1 MENEGMKILYIDDE
15 KAALFNFEQ
24 LFQDDFDV
32 HTALS
37 ADQGM
42 EILATTEI
50 QIVISDQRMPNKTGI
65 EFFAEVAQLY
75 PDTVRI
81 LLTAYSEAGV
91 IIDAINQGQVYQ
103 YITKPFETKNLKN
116 ILDKAA
122 QNWRL
127 KRENKLLIT
136 QLQKKNEKLIQANE
150 ELLTSNK
157 ETEESKNQIKYIL
170 QTAMDGF
177 WMTDMNGYFINV
189 NNAYCN
195 MSGYT
200 ETELL
205 TMHISDVEVNENNE
219 DVALHIKNIIE
230 NGSDRF
236 VSKHRRK
243 DGSSY
248 DVEISTVYQTE
259 YRKAFVVFVRDI
271 TVQQQSEKALIES
284 EERFQLLFNKAPLG
298 YQSLNIKGCFIEVN
312 QQWLDT
318 LGYERDEVIGKWFGD
333 FMPPAYQ
340 ELVKV
345 NFPKFLAQGH
355 IHSEFE
361 MVHKNGSIVFIAF
374 DGRIGNDMNGNFK
387 QTHCIL
393 QDITEKR
400 RSEKMLLES
409 ETQFRNLANSSST
422 LIWTSGTD
430 KLCNYFNETWL
441 KFTGRTL
448 EQEMGNGWA
457 EGVHSEDFDRCL
469 ATYVNAFD
477 KQEAFEMEYRLLHH
491 SGEYKWILDM
501 GTPNYNSN
509 NEFIGYIGN
518 CYDINERKENE
529 DALKVSKEEY
539 RNLIEFSPVAMAIIH
554 DWKTLYFNPSAIQL
568 FGAITES
575 EILGKHINEFIHP
588 DFRELAAEN
597 SKLLAENGFVQK
609 QEQKYLKLNG
619 AVLDVETQAKSIR
632 FNDMPATLVVIN
644 DITERKKTEVA
655 LQESENRLSTIFKN
669 DPTGIFIVH
678 EKTQIIYDLND
689 TALKIFGLPKE
700 EIIGKECRKFF
711 CQAENGFCPI
721 CELGQ
726 SLDQSER
733 VLFKPD
739 GTKVPILKSVVP
751 IIMNGENYL
760 LESFIDITKVKKG
773 EKILAESERRFRD
786 LLSTVEMI
794 SVILDVE
801 GNIVYCNDFLLKIT
815 DWKKEEIIGKNWFTT
830 FIPNE
835 TTELVSA
842 VFKNAIFNNNIE
854 LNYEN
859 IILTKNGA
867 EILVSWN
874 NTALYD
880 ENGKLSNIAS
890 LGVDITKRKMAE
902 MALADSKERLQK
914 ALEVSN
920 QSRTTLL
927 SVLEDQLR
935 AKETLRE
942 SEAKLSTLFN
952 TMTEMVVMHE
962 LVFDDNGNAIDYRI
976 LDCNKTFTTITGI
989 EKENAVGRLS
999 TEVYGT
1005 ETAPYLQ
1012 EYANVALNDSTLEF
1026 NTYYPPLDKYFLISA
1041 VSSEKNKFSTI
1052 STDITSNE
1060 QIHEII
1066 KEKNKELENYIYVAS
1081 HDLRSPLVNIQGF
1094 SKRLQKQT
1102 AELTKLVTELNANAE
1117 IAAEYEKITNDDIPK
1132 SLSFILNN
1140 VTKMDTL
1147 INGLLQVSRT
1157 GRVVMSPTIL
1167 DMNKLFK
1174 TILIIFDY
1182 QLKEIDATIIVNE
1195 LDSCYGDTNQLNQLF
1210 SNIIGNA
1217 IKYSDKNRKLSL
1229 EISSHTKYNKVTY
1242 SIKDNGIGINE
1253 RHLQKIWD
1261 VFYRVDASAAEAGE
1275 GLGLSLAKRIVDKH
1289 KGKLWAESVEG
1300 EGSIFYVE
1308 LHKNKFEE

>member
-1 MENEGMKILYIDDE
+1 MENEGIKILYIDDE

-32 HTALS
+32 FTAPSVDEGL
-37 ADQGM
+37 
-42 EILATTEI
+42 EILASTEI

-81 LLTAYSEAGV
+81 LLTAYSEAEI
-91 IIDAINQGQVYQ
+91 IIDAINRGQVYQ

-136 QLQKKNEKLIQANE
+136 QLQKKNVEYEVIND
-150 ELLTSNK
+150 ELRHTNDELYRSNK
-157 ETEESKNQIKYIL
+157 ETEDSKNQIKYIL

-189 NNAYCN
+189 NDAYCS

-205 TMHISDVEVNENNE
+205 TMHISDVEVNENKE
-219 DVALHIKNIIE
+219 DVELHIKNIIE

-243 DGSSY
+243 DGRAY
-248 DVEISTVYQTE
+248 DVEISAIYQTE
-259 YRKAFVVFVRDI
+259 YKKAFVVFVRDI
-271 TVQQQSEKALIES
+271 TEQKKAEKA
-284 EERFQLLFNKAPLG
+284 
-298 YQSLNIKGCFIEVN
+298 
-312 QQWLDT
+312 
-318 LGYERDEVIGKWFGD
+318 
-333 FMPPAYQ
+333 
-340 ELVKV
+340 
-345 NFPKFLAQGH
+345 
-355 IHSEFE
+355 
-361 MVHKNGSIVFIAF
+361 
-374 DGRIGNDMNGNFK
+374 
-387 QTHCIL
+387 
-393 QDITEKR
+393 
-400 RSEKMLLES
+400 LLES

-457 EGVHSEDFDRCL
+457 EGVHPDDFDRCL
-469 ATYVNAFD
+469 ATYISAFN
-477 KQEAFEMEYRLLHH
+477 KQEAFEMEYRLLHV

-501 GTPNYNSN
+501 GTPNFNSN

-518 CYDINERKENE
+518 CYDINERKETAK
-529 DALKVSKEEY
+529 ALE
-539 RNLIEFSPVAMAIIH
+539 
-554 DWKTLYFNPSAIQL
+554 
-568 FGAITES
+568 
-575 EILGKHINEFIHP
+575 
-588 DFRELAAEN
+588 
-597 SKLLAENGFVQK
+597 
-609 QEQKYLKLNG
+609 
-619 AVLDVETQAKSIR
+619 
-632 FNDMPATLVVIN
+632 
-644 DITERKKTEVA
+644 
-655 LQESENRLSTIFKN
+655 ESENRLSTIFKN

-689 TALKIFGLPKE
+689 TALKIFGLQKE

-739 GTKVPILKSVVP
+739 GTKVPILKSVAP

-760 LESFIDITKVKKG
+760 LESFIDISDLKKG
-773 EKILAESERRFRD
+773 EKLLAESERRFRE

-794 SVILDVE
+794 SVILDIE
-801 GNIVYCNDFLLKIT
+801 GNIVYCNNHLLKLT
-815 DWKKEEIIGKNWFTT
+815 DWKKEEILGKNWFST
-830 FIPNE
+830 FLSSEIIE
-835 TTELVSA
+835 DVSA
-842 VFKNAIFNNNIE
+842 VFHEAIINRNI
-854 LNYEN
+854 LTNYEN
-859 IILTKNGA
+859 TILTKNGT

-880 ENGKLSNIAS
+880 ENGELISIAS

-902 MALADSKERLQK
+902 MELADSKKRLQQ

-920 QSRTTLL
+920 QSRITLL

-942 SEAKLSTLFN
+942 SEEKLSTLFN
-952 TMTEMVVMHE
+952 SMTEMVVMHE
-962 LVFDDNGNAIDYRI
+962 LVFNEKGEAINYRI
-976 LDCNKTFTTITGI
+976 LDCNKTFSSVTGI
-989 EKENAVGRLS
+989 EKENAIGRLA
-999 TEVYGT
+999 TEVYEI

-1012 EYANVALNDSTLEF
+1012 EYANVALNGTTFEF
-1026 NTYYPPLDKYFLISA
+1026 NTFYPPLDKYFLISV

-1066 KEKNKELENYIYVAS
+1066 KEKNKELENYLYVAS

-1094 SKRLQKQT
+1094 SQRLIKQT
-1102 AELTKLVTELNANAE
+1102 SEVNQLLNTNNFELINKPA
-1117 IAAEYEKITNDDIPK
+1117 IEKISNVDIPK
-1132 SLSFILNN
+1132 SIDFILSNI
-1140 VTKMDTL
+1140 TKMDTL

-1157 GRVVMSPTIL
+1157 GRIAMSITEI
-1167 DMNKLFK
+1167 DMK
-1174 TILIIFDY
+1174 TIFTTVLNSLNFELTEVNAKVLIG
-1182 QLKEIDATIIVNE
+1182 EIDN
-1195 LDSCYGDTNQLNQLF
+1195 CYGDENQLF
-1210 SNIIGNA
+1210 QVFSNLVGNA
-1217 IKYSDKNRKLSL
+1217 LKYRNKDKTLTIELNSEVRF
-1229 EISSHTKYNKVTY
+1229 NKVVY
-1242 SIKDNGIGINE
+1242 SVKDNGIGINE
-1253 RHLQKIWD
+1253 RHINKIWD
-1261 VFYRVDASAAEAGE
+1261 IFYRVNASELESGE
-1275 GLGLSLAKRIVDKH
+1275 GLGLSLVKKIVEKH
-1289 KGKLWAESVEG
+1289 GGKVWVQSEPDV
-1300 EGSIFYVE
+1300 GSTFFVE
-1308 LHKNKFEE
+1308 LSKTEFKDI

>member
-1 MENEGMKILYIDDE
+1 MENEGIKILYIDDE

-32 HTALS
+32 FTAPSVDEGL
-37 ADQGM
+37 
-42 EILATTEI
+42 EILASTEI

-81 LLTAYSEAGV
+81 LLTAYSEAEV
-91 IIDAINQGQVYQ
+91 IIDAINRGQVYQ

-136 QLQKKNEKLIQANE
+136 QLHKKNVEYEVIND
-150 ELLTSNK
+150 ELRHTNDELYRSNK
-157 ETEESKNQIKYIL
+157 ETEDSKNQIKYIL

-189 NNAYCN
+189 NDAYCS

-205 TMHISDVEVNENNE
+205 TMHISDVEVNENKE
-219 DVALHIKNIIE
+219 DVELHIKNIIE

-243 DGSSY
+243 DGRAY
-248 DVEISTVYQTE
+248 DVEISAIYQTE
-259 YRKAFVVFVRDI
+259 YKKAFVVFVRDI
-271 TVQQQSEKALIES
+271 TEQKKAEKA
-284 EERFQLLFNKAPLG
+284 
-298 YQSLNIKGCFIEVN
+298 
-312 QQWLDT
+312 
-318 LGYERDEVIGKWFGD
+318 
-333 FMPPAYQ
+333 
-340 ELVKV
+340 
-345 NFPKFLAQGH
+345 
-355 IHSEFE
+355 
-361 MVHKNGSIVFIAF
+361 
-374 DGRIGNDMNGNFK
+374 
-387 QTHCIL
+387 
-393 QDITEKR
+393 
-400 RSEKMLLES
+400 LLES

-457 EGVHSEDFDRCL
+457 EGVHPDDFDRCL
-469 ATYVNAFD
+469 ATYISAFN
-477 KQEAFEMEYRLLHH
+477 KQEAFEMEYRLLHV

-501 GTPNYNSN
+501 GTPNFNSN

-518 CYDINERKENE
+518 CYDINERKETAK
-529 DALKVSKEEY
+529 ALE
-539 RNLIEFSPVAMAIIH
+539 
-554 DWKTLYFNPSAIQL
+554 
-568 FGAITES
+568 
-575 EILGKHINEFIHP
+575 
-588 DFRELAAEN
+588 
-597 SKLLAENGFVQK
+597 
-609 QEQKYLKLNG
+609 
-619 AVLDVETQAKSIR
+619 
-632 FNDMPATLVVIN
+632 
-644 DITERKKTEVA
+644 
-655 LQESENRLSTIFKN
+655 ESENRLSTIFKN

-689 TALKIFGLPKE
+689 TALKIFGLQKE

-739 GTKVPILKSVVP
+739 GTKVPILKSVAP

-760 LESFIDITKVKKG
+760 LESFIDISDLKKG
-773 EKILAESERRFRD
+773 EKLLAESERRFRE

-794 SVILDVE
+794 SVILDIE
-801 GNIVYCNDFLLKIT
+801 GNIVYCNNHLLKLT
-815 DWKKEEIIGKNWFTT
+815 DWKKEEILGKNWFST
-830 FIPNE
+830 FLSSEIIE
-835 TTELVSA
+835 DVSA
-842 VFKNAIFNNNIE
+842 VFHEAIINRNI
-854 LNYEN
+854 LTNYEN
-859 IILTKNGA
+859 TILTKNGT

-880 ENGKLSNIAS
+880 ENGELISIAS
-890 LGVDITKRKMAE
+890 LGVDITERKMAE

-927 SVLEDQLR
+927 SVLEDQLK

-942 SEAKLSTLFN
+942 SEQKLSTLFN
-952 TMTEMVVMHE
+952 SMTEMVVIHE
-962 LVFDDNGNAIDYRI
+962 LVFDENGEVINYRI
-976 LDCNKTFTTITGI
+976 LDCNKTFTAITGI
-989 EKENAVGRLS
+989 KKENAVGRLA
-999 TEVYGT
+999 TEVYGV
-1005 ETAPYLQ
+1005 ESAPYLQ
-1012 EYANVALNDSTLEF
+1012 EYAKVVQSGNSLEINV
-1026 NTYYPPLDKYFLISA
+1026 YYPQLDKYFLISV
-1041 VSSEKNKFSTI
+1041 VSSDKNRFSTI
-1052 STDITSNE
+1052 STDITTNE

-1094 SKRLQKQT
+1094 SNRLQKQIS
-1102 AELTKLVTELNANAE
+1102 ELTKIIAELNVSTK
-1117 IAAEYEKITNDDIPK
+1117 IATEFSKITTDDIPK

-1140 VTKMDTL
+1140 VSKMDTL

-1157 GRVVMSPTIL
+1157 GRIVMNPTIL

-1174 TILIIFDY
+1174 SILTIFDY
-1182 QLKEIDATIIVNE
+1182 QLKEIDANVIEHE
-1195 LDSCYGDTNQLNQLF
+1195 LDDCFGDTNQLNQLF

-1217 IKYSDKNRKLSL
+1217 IKYRDKHRKLTL
-1229 EISSHTKYNKVTY
+1229 EISSQAKYNKVIY

-1300 EGSIFYVE
+1300 KGSTFYIE

>member
-1 MENEGMKILYIDDE
+1 MENEGIKILYIDDE

-32 HTALS
+32 FTAPSVDEGL
-37 ADQGM
+37 
-42 EILATTEI
+42 EILASTEI

-81 LLTAYSEAGV
+81 LLTAYSEAEI
-91 IIDAINQGQVYQ
+91 IIDAINRGQVYQ

-136 QLQKKNEKLIQANE
+136 QLQKKNVEYEVIND
-150 ELLTSNK
+150 ELRHTNDELYRSNK
-157 ETEESKNQIKYIL
+157 ETEDSKNQIKYIL

-189 NNAYCN
+189 NDAYCS

-205 TMHISDVEVNENNE
+205 TMHISDVEVNENKE
-219 DVALHIKNIIE
+219 DVELHIKNIIE

-243 DGSSY
+243 DGRAY
-248 DVEISTVYQTE
+248 DVEISAIYQTE
-259 YRKAFVVFVRDI
+259 YKKAFVVFVRDI
-271 TVQQQSEKALIES
+271 TEQKKAEKA
-284 EERFQLLFNKAPLG
+284 
-298 YQSLNIKGCFIEVN
+298 
-312 QQWLDT
+312 
-318 LGYERDEVIGKWFGD
+318 
-333 FMPPAYQ
+333 
-340 ELVKV
+340 
-345 NFPKFLAQGH
+345 
-355 IHSEFE
+355 
-361 MVHKNGSIVFIAF
+361 
-374 DGRIGNDMNGNFK
+374 
-387 QTHCIL
+387 
-393 QDITEKR
+393 
-400 RSEKMLLES
+400 LLES

-457 EGVHSEDFDRCL
+457 EGVHPDDFDRCL
-469 ATYVNAFD
+469 ATYISAFN
-477 KQEAFEMEYRLLHH
+477 KQEAFEMEYRLLHV

-501 GTPNYNSN
+501 GTPNFNSN

-518 CYDINERKENE
+518 CYDINERKETAK
-529 DALKVSKEEY
+529 ALE
-539 RNLIEFSPVAMAIIH
+539 
-554 DWKTLYFNPSAIQL
+554 
-568 FGAITES
+568 
-575 EILGKHINEFIHP
+575 
-588 DFRELAAEN
+588 
-597 SKLLAENGFVQK
+597 
-609 QEQKYLKLNG
+609 
-619 AVLDVETQAKSIR
+619 
-632 FNDMPATLVVIN
+632 
-644 DITERKKTEVA
+644 
-655 LQESENRLSTIFKN
+655 ESENRLSTIFKN

-689 TALKIFGLPKE
+689 TALKIFGLQKE

-739 GTKVPILKSVVP
+739 GTKVPILKSVAP

-760 LESFIDITKVKKG
+760 LESFIDISDLKKG
-773 EKILAESERRFRD
+773 EKLLAESERRFRE

-794 SVILDVE
+794 SVILDIE
-801 GNIVYCNDFLLKIT
+801 GNIVYCNNHLLKLT
-815 DWKKEEIIGKNWFTT
+815 DWKKEEILGKNWFST
-830 FIPNE
+830 FLSSEIIE
-835 TTELVSA
+835 DVSA
-842 VFKNAIFNNNIE
+842 VFHEAIINRNI
-854 LNYEN
+854 LTNYEN
-859 IILTKNGA
+859 TILTKNGT

-880 ENGKLSNIAS
+880 ENGELISIAS

-902 MALADSKERLQK
+902 MELADSKKRLQQ

-920 QSRTTLL
+920 QSRITLL

-942 SEAKLSTLFN
+942 SEEKLSTLFN
-952 TMTEMVVMHE
+952 SMTEMVVMHE
-962 LVFDDNGNAIDYRI
+962 LVFNEKGEAINYRI
-976 LDCNKTFTTITGI
+976 LDCNKTFSSITGI
-989 EKENAVGRLS
+989 EKENAIGRLA
-999 TEVYGT
+999 TEVYEI

-1012 EYANVALNDSTLEF
+1012 EYANVALNGTTFEF
-1026 NTYYPPLDKYFLISA
+1026 NTFYPPLDKYFLISV

-1066 KEKNKELENYIYVAS
+1066 KEKNKELENYLYVAS

-1094 SKRLQKQT
+1094 SQRLIKQT
-1102 AELTKLVTELNANAE
+1102 SEVNQLLNTNNFELINKPA
-1117 IAAEYEKITNDDIPK
+1117 IEKISNVDIPK
-1132 SLSFILNN
+1132 SIDFILSNI
-1140 VTKMDTL
+1140 TKMDTL

-1157 GRVVMSPTIL
+1157 GRIAMSITEI
-1167 DMNKLFK
+1167 DMK
-1174 TILIIFDY
+1174 TIFTTVLNSLNFELTEVNAKVLIG
-1182 QLKEIDATIIVNE
+1182 EIDN
-1195 LDSCYGDTNQLNQLF
+1195 CYGDENQLF
-1210 SNIIGNA
+1210 QVFSNLVGNA
-1217 IKYSDKNRKLSL
+1217 LKYRNKDKTLTIELNSEVRF
-1229 EISSHTKYNKVTY
+1229 NKVVY
-1242 SIKDNGIGINE
+1242 SVKDNGIGINE
-1253 RHLQKIWD
+1253 RHINKIWD
-1261 VFYRVDASAAEAGE
+1261 IFYRVNASELESGE
-1275 GLGLSLAKRIVDKH
+1275 GLGLSLVKKIVEKH
-1289 KGKLWAESVEG
+1289 GGKVWVQSEPDV
-1300 EGSIFYVE
+1300 GSTFFVE
-1308 LHKNKFEE
+1308 LSKTEFKDI